1 MELYQLR
8 YFVEAARQRNFT
20 RAATRLHLA
29 QAALSEQIR
38 KLEQELGAVLFQR
51 GRRESTLTAAGEL
64 LRIHAEA
71 LLERA
76 DVARNAVQALMG
88 LRGGRL
94 VIGAIP
100 SVSAGLLPK
109 PMVAFRRRHPKVEL
123 VIVEGTSEEVG
134 EGVESGR
141 IEIGIIQHPSARS
154 TLDERLLLVEPF
166 ALLVPPGHPMAAR
179 RSVDLEAVADEP
191 FVFFKG
197 RARDSA
203 LAACRAAGF
212 EPRMACESGEL
223 ETVRALV
230 AAGLGLAL
238 LPQLAARRATPA
250 CALVKLRTPKVERR
264 LVIVARKGH
273 ALSPAAIEFE
283 AMLHEIRRER

>member
-8 YFVEAARQRNFT
+8 YFLEIARQRNFT
-20 RAATRLHLA
+20 RAAEKLHLA
-29 QAALSEQIR
+29 QAALSEQMR
-38 KLEQELGAVLFQR
+38 KLESELGTTLIQR
-51 GRRESTLTAAGEL
+51 GRRESTLTAAGET
-64 LRIHAEA
+64 LRSHAEA

-76 DVARNAVQALMG
+76 EVAQEAVQALVG

-109 PMVAFRRRHPKVEL
+109 ILAAFRHDYPKVEL
-123 VIVEGTSEEVG
+123 VIAEGTSEEIS
-134 EGVESGR
+134 EGVENGR
-141 IEIGIIQHPSARS
+141 IELGIIQHPS
-154 TLDERLLLVEPF
+154 TGGLLEERLLLVEPF
-166 ALLVPPGHPMAAR
+166 ALLVPPRHALAKR
-179 RSVDLEAVADEP
+179 KHVDLKSVAEES

-197 RARDSA
+197 RARASA

-250 CALVKLRTPKVERR
+250 CALVRVRTPKVERS
-264 LVIVARKGH
+264 LVTITRRTH
-273 ALSPAAIEFE
+273 TLSPAAARFE
-283 AMLHEIRRER
+283 TMLREVG